1 MNYHGIVISTDDEE
15 AKAPE
20 EERRDPEHVCV
31 TTPIQGVLPKDY
43 PWGAFHSGKR

>member
-20 EERRDPEHVCV
+20 EDEAIAPALFSAMAAVARLIIARDFVFC
-31 TTPIQGVLPKDY
+31 
-43 PWGAFHSGKR
+43 WC